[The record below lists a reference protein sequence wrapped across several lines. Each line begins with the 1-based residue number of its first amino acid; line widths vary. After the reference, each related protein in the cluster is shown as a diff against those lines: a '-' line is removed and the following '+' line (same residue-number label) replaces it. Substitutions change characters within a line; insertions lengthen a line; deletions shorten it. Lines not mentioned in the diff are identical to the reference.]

1 MATEAMAR
9 RGAASMAKMM
19 GLMCVADSKLGEFK
33 EGLCPVTRTGDYS
46 DVVDADG
53 RIVPW
58 QRVARL
64 DASEMRQTRREIV
77 DKLYTFRLNWEDA
90 ELVALRDHR
99 RDETSEWDRPR
110 EDPGLKKQMEVL
122 ANGVVETGRKPARLT
137 ARRRVERERRIA
149 RTHSESLR
157 ARGQRQATGTPT
169 TGANESTRER
179 LQLTS
184 GRAIVWIP
192 VGYDTV
198 TDARGGVVLG
208 CQE

>member
-1 MATEAMAR
+1 MATEEMAR

-46 DVVDADG
+46 DVVVVDADG

-58 QRVARL
+58 QRVARF

-77 DKLYTFRLNWEDA
+77 DKLYTFLLNWEEA

-99 RDETSEWDRPR
+99 RGETSEWDRPR

-122 ANGVVETGRKPARLT
+122 ASGVVETGRKSA
-137 ARRRVERERRIA
+137 ACK
-149 RTHSESLR
+149 SW
-157 ARGQRQATGTPT
+157 
-169 TGANESTRER
+169 TR
-179 LQLTS
+179 S
-184 GRAIVWIP
+184 
-192 VGYDTV
+192 
-198 TDARGGVVLG
+198 
-208 CQE
+208 